1 MIYTWS
7 IHCHSIISCFVKIQT
22 GLTFLVPAY
31 TQVVLERRPS
41 NECLFSVCPCSA
53 GASSSI
59 GSMQAMYGK
68 QSVDHACNINNE
80 MKDIGKEKATSLP
93 DILLV
98 DFNQCEVSLAGIIAY
113 CSLILY

>member
-1 MIYTWS
+1 MICIWS
-7 IHCHSIISCFVKIQT
+7 IHCHSIISYFVKIQICS
-22 GLTFLVPAY
+22 TFLVPAY
-31 TQVVLERRPS
+31 PGCPGKETVKQ
-41 NECLFSVCPCSA
+41 CLFSVCPCSA

>member
-1 MIYTWS
+1 
-7 IHCHSIISCFVKIQT
+7 
-22 GLTFLVPAY
+22 
-31 TQVVLERRPS
+31 
-41 NECLFSVCPCSA
+41 
-53 GASSSI
+53 
-59 GSMQAMYGK
+59 MQAMYGK

-98 DFNQCEVSLAGIIAY
+98 DFNQCEVSLGGIAY